1 MFYLENDRLKVEIQE
16 PGSFYKGP
24 RFDWTGFITQ
34 ITLDG
39 DINYCV
45 PERLEE
51 EKGTGG
57 FGLCNEF
64 GIDLPIGY
72 DEIEVDELFPKV
84 GVGLLKKDQ
93 DDAYDFFRNYEV
105 LPLEVKVS
113 QIDNSITFE
122 TTNYSPMGY
131 GYHLFKEVAIVDN
144 QLIINYTLKNV
155 GKYPIHT
162 NEYSHNFIGIN
173 NQLIGE
179 DYHLKMPRMK
189 NMDVELGSISR
200 SGDRL
205 TWPATPDGDFYAHI
219 DWDMTKGTYNWD
231 LFHDKIGA
239 GIRERSEFQTAK
251 VALWGTSHVVCPEV
265 FIDIKINPNEI
276 KSWKRVYEFYQN
288 K

>member
-1 MFYLENDRLKVEIQE
+1 MYYLENNRLKVEIQE

-39 DINYCV
+39 NINYCV

-51 EKGTGG
+51 GKGTGG
-57 FGLCNEF
+57 LGLCNEF

-72 DEIEVDELFPKV
+72 DETEVDEMFPKI
-84 GVGLLKKDQ
+84 GVGLLKKDE
-93 DDAYDFFRNYEV
+93 DDVYDFFRNYEV
-105 LPLEVKVS
+105 LPLEFK
-113 QIDNSITFE
+113 IAKEANSITFE

-144 QLIINYTLKNV
+144 RLIINYQLKNV
-155 GKYPIHT
+155 GKHPIHT

-179 DYHLKMPRMK
+179 HYQLKMPRMK
-189 NMDVELGSISR
+189 KMDIEVGSISK
-200 SGDRL
+200 SEDRL
-205 TWPATPDGDFYAHI
+205 TWSATPDEDFYAHI
-219 DWDMTKGTYNWD
+219 DWDVNNGTYNWD
-231 LFHDKIGA
+231 VFHDKIGA
-239 GIRERSEFQTAK
+239 GVREISEFQPSK
-251 VALWGTSHVVCPEV
+251 IALWGTTHVVCPEV
-265 FIDIKINPNEI
+265 FIDIKLNPNEI
-276 KSWKRVYEFYQN
+276 KSWKRVYEFYQG